1 MTTHVTDVTCEHGT
15 LLAAWCGQCASEWV
29 PDGEIPSQPDRSQS
43 AA

>member
-1 MTTHVTDVTCEHGT
+1 VVSEVTCEHGT

-29 PDGEIPSQPDRSQS
+29 PDTEAPANADRTQS